1 MKRILKENMIRF
13 GTKNLKEQDDDEAT
27 NKNFFKKLKSIPKA
41 TKLSFKIKNMI
52 DKGKEYDYIL
62 AVLLQEIPNSTEEQI
77 KKILDPFWEQNKPD
91 TSSEDNISNQLDN
104 LLPQDD
110 EITGTDIG
118 DTKTIKNTAVLS
130 IENNRCVFVVSV
142 GANDNTV
149 RLIPDGATLD
159 YLANVSPGKIQ
170 DVLHKFCEQSTGI
183 KFSPVYNDSGAGY
196 AFEIDMYSVADKI
209 KRN

>member
-1 MKRILKENMIRF
+1 MKLKQLLEGYAWERRADGSLPTLADATAKHNS
-13 GTKNLKEQDDDEAT
+13 NLKEQSYDD
-27 NKNFFKKLKSIPKA
+27 
-41 TKLSFKIKNMI
+41 
-52 DKGKEYDYIL
+52 
-62 AVLLQEIPNSTEEQI
+62 
-77 KKILDPFWEQNKPD
+77 
-91 TSSEDNISNQLDN
+91 
-104 LLPQDD
+104 
-110 EITGTDIG
+110 ITGTDIG
-118 DTKTIKNTAVLS
+118 DTETIKNTAVLS

>member
-1 MKRILKENMIRF
+1 MKLKQLLEGYAWERRADGSLPTLADATAKHNS
-13 GTKNLKEQDDDEAT
+13 NLKEQSYDD
-27 NKNFFKKLKSIPKA
+27 I
-41 TKLSFKIKNMI
+41 I
-52 DKGKEYDYIL
+52 
-62 AVLLQEIPNSTEEQI
+62 
-77 KKILDPFWEQNKPD
+77 
-91 TSSEDNISNQLDN
+91 
-104 LLPQDD
+104 
-110 EITGTDIG
+110 GTDIG
-118 DTKTIKNTAVLS
+118 DTETIKNTAVLS

>member
-13 GTKNLKEQDDDEAT
+13 GTKNLNEQ
-27 NKNFFKKLKSIPKA
+27 
-41 TKLSFKIKNMI
+41 
-52 DKGKEYDYIL
+52 G
-62 AVLLQEIPNSTEEQI
+62 NSEF
-77 KKILDPFWEQNKPD
+77 DPGGHYYV
-91 TSSEDNISNQLDN
+91 
-104 LLPQDD
+104 PQDD
-110 EITGTDIG
+110 EIIGTDIG

-130 IENNRCVFVVSV
+130 IENNRCIFVVSV

>member
-1 MKRILKENMIRF
+1 MKRILKENMMRF
-13 GTKNLKEQDDDEAT
+13 GTKNLKEQ
-27 NKNFFKKLKSIPKA
+27 
-41 TKLSFKIKNMI
+41 
-52 DKGKEYDYIL
+52 G
-62 AVLLQEIPNSTEEQI
+62 NSEF
-77 KKILDPFWEQNKPD
+77 DPGGHYYV
-91 TSSEDNISNQLDN
+91 
-104 LLPQDD
+104 PQDD
-110 EITGTDIG
+110 EIIGTDIG
-118 DTKTIKNTAVLS
+118 DTETIKNTAVLS

>member
-13 GTKNLKEQDDDEAT
+13 GTKNLNEQ
-27 NKNFFKKLKSIPKA
+27 
-41 TKLSFKIKNMI
+41 
-52 DKGKEYDYIL
+52 G
-62 AVLLQEIPNSTEEQI
+62 NSEF
-77 KKILDPFWEQNKPD
+77 DPGGHYYV
-91 TSSEDNISNQLDN
+91 
-104 LLPQDD
+104 PQDD

-130 IENNRCVFVVSV
+130 IENNRCIFVVSV

-183 KFSPVYNDSGAGY
+183 KFSPVYNDAGAGY
-196 AFEIDMYSVADKI
+196 AFKIDMYSVADKI

>member
-13 GTKNLKEQDDDEAT
+13 GTKNLNEQ
-27 NKNFFKKLKSIPKA
+27 
-41 TKLSFKIKNMI
+41 
-52 DKGKEYDYIL
+52 G
-62 AVLLQEIPNSTEEQI
+62 NSEF
-77 KKILDPFWEQNKPD
+77 DPGGHYYV
-91 TSSEDNISNQLDN
+91 
-104 LLPQDD
+104 PQDD

-183 KFSPVYNDSGAGY
+183 KFSPVYNDAGAGY
-196 AFEIDMYSVADKI
+196 AFKIDMYSVADKI

>member
-1 MKRILKENMIRF
+1 MKRILKENMMRF
-13 GTKNLKEQDDDEAT
+13 GTKNLNEQ
-27 NKNFFKKLKSIPKA
+27 
-41 TKLSFKIKNMI
+41 
-52 DKGKEYDYIL
+52 G
-62 AVLLQEIPNSTEEQI
+62 NSEF
-77 KKILDPFWEQNKPD
+77 DPGGHYYV
-91 TSSEDNISNQLDN
+91 
-104 LLPQDD
+104 PQDD

>member
-13 GTKNLKEQDDDEAT
+13 GTKNLNEQ
-27 NKNFFKKLKSIPKA
+27 
-41 TKLSFKIKNMI
+41 
-52 DKGKEYDYIL
+52 G
-62 AVLLQEIPNSTEEQI
+62 NSEF
-77 KKILDPFWEQNKPD
+77 DPGGHYYV
-91 TSSEDNISNQLDN
+91 
-104 LLPQDD
+104 PQDD
-110 EITGTDIG
+110 EIIGTDIG

>member
-41 TKLSFKIKNMI
+41 TKLSF
-52 DKGKEYDYIL
+52 
-62 AVLLQEIPNSTEEQI
+62 
-77 KKILDPFWEQNKPD
+77 KPD